1 MLGTPGA
8 RATRRRHGFEERL
21 NTLPPMEFDRR
32 TLRKRGVLL
41 RGGGKVVTARARADG
56 ATERRLVG
64 INAVAATAFVV
75 GGSLFSLGALLAQAH
90 VGGPRLPAAVF
101 FAGGIFFTTGGYASV
116 LQVANAPRG
125 VDADGVVRGQP
136 WRWWSTEPGRLDWA
150 SAVALFVGTLYFGAS
165 LAVALFG
172 DLTTAQEHRLVWSP
186 EVIGC
191 VLFLLSG
198 HLALTEMHRDRP
210 RGRRADLGWWI
221 VVVNQVGSALFMAA
235 AVAAFVR
242 PATGDELAVG
252 VANWATFSG
261 AACFAAAGAMQEFER
276 P

>member
-1 MLGTPGA
+1 MAL
-8 RATRRRHGFEERL
+8 
-21 NTLPPMEFDRR
+21 DRR
-32 TLRKRGVLL
+32 VLRKRGVLVA
-41 RGGGKVVTARARADG
+41 GGEEKGQADS
-56 ATERRLVG
+56 ATRRRLTR
-64 INAVAATAFVV
+64 INAVAATAFVI
-75 GGSLFSLGALLAQAH
+75 GGSLFCLGALFAQAH
-90 VGGPRLPAAVF
+90 VGGPRLAAAVF
-101 FAGGIFFTTGGYASV
+101 MAGGVLFTTGGYASV

-125 VDADGVVRGQP
+125 ADPDGIVRVER

-165 LAVALFG
+165 LAVALLG
-172 DLTTAQEHRLVWSP
+172 DLTTAQIHRDVWTP
-186 EVIGC
+186 EFVGC

-221 VVVNQVGSALFMAA
+221 VVVNQTGSVLFMVA

-242 PATGDELAVG
+242 PTSGDELAVG
-252 VANWATFSG
+252 VANWATFAG
-261 AACFAAAGAMQEFER
+261 AACFAVAGAMQEFER